1 MMKKITE
8 IPATIFPKIQD
19 KNATLN
25 VAAYCRVSTEKE
37 EQENSLENQISHYRR
52 EIEANPNWTL
62 VDVFI
67 DFGLSGLNDTKRTE
81 FMRMIEMCN
90 QGEIDLILTKSI
102 SRFARN
108 QLDCLSYI
116 RKLKSKNI
124 GIRFDKEGIN
134 TLDPSSEIFLSWFS
148 AFAQAESESLSMNVT
163 RGKRMGYK
171 DGKFTFPSNLYGY
184 RKDENN
190 DPVIIPGQASV
201 VRKMFHL
208 YLEGN
213 SIDSINKWLRENEIK
228 SPKGYNKWSNSTI
241 SGILRNEKYM
251 GDALLQKTYTVDFLT
266 KTIARNKGEINQ
278 YYIENNHEGIVSKEI
293 FNMVQDE
300 MKRRANLYCGEQKS
314 KHSSQYALTGKVF
327 CGECGTVYRRVTWSR
342 GGKKKIVWR
351 CVERL
356 TNGTKNCKNSP
367 TIPEDDLHNAILK
380 SIREMVSDTDSIAET
395 FKNEIET
402 VLSKGDD
409 CNPQVIKHKIKNYE
423 KEIKTLTSILRE
435 TEDKEFYVEKIRKLE
450 EELSVLSEKLQSIPE
465 RKPDNMMC
473 QIEQFIDGIELNM
486 NDYFNTLVRNLIESA
501 VVISEHEIKIKYI
514 GWVEIEMKL

>member
-8 IPATIFPKIQD
+8 IPATIFPRIQD
-19 KNATLN
+19 KNAKLN

-90 QGEIDLILTKSI
+90 QGKIDLILTKSI

-124 GIRFDKEGIN
+124 GISFDKEGIN
-134 TLDPSSEIFLSWFS
+134 TLDPSSEMFLSWFS

-171 DGKFTFPSNLYGY
+171 EGKFAFPSNLYGY

-190 DPVIIPGQASV
+190 NPEIIPEQASV

-213 SIDSINKWLRENEIK
+213 SIERIHKWLEESKIE
-228 SPKGYNKWSNSTI
+228 SPKGYSKWSNSTI
-241 SGILRNEKYM
+241 SGILKNEKYM

-266 KTIARNKGEINQ
+266 KTTAKNKGEVNQ

-300 MKRRANLYCGEQKS
+300 IKRRTNLYRGEQKS
-314 KHSSQYALTGKVF
+314 KHSSQYALTGKVI
-327 CGECGTVYRRVTWSR
+327 CGECGTAYRRVTWSR
-342 GGKKKIVWR
+342 GGNKKIVWR

-356 TNGTKNCKNSP
+356 VNGTKNCKNSP

-380 SIREMVSDTDSIAET
+380 SIREIVSDTDSIAET
-395 FKNEIET
+395 VKNEIET

-409 CNPQVIKHKIKNYE
+409 CNPQVIKNKIKNYE

-501 VVISEHEIKIKYI
+501 VIVSQYEIKIKYI
-514 GWVEIEMKL
+514 GGMKIKIRL